1 MLAINLPYRTQNTTT
16 WVLPPH
22 KEILNFT
29 GSTAGRKTDT
39 TTTRG
44 MTDDRIIKVSS
55 MPE

>member
-1 MLAINLPYRTQNTTT
+1 MPAINLPYRTQNATT

-29 GSTAGRKTDT
+29 GCTVGRKTDM

-44 MTDDRIIKVSS
+44 MTDDRIINVCGT
-55 MPE
+55 PE